1 MANIIFKRK
10 DWRKYK
16 IIIERIIMNL
26 ENFTKF
32 LIQQAKE
39 NASSD
44 IHILPTKERYHIYFR
59 MSGKLDQKYKL
70 TTENGTRLIQYLK
83 YLANMDVG
91 DHRKSQGGSLVYKL
105 TETLEQDLR
114 LSTITN
120 YHGQESLVIRILESQ
135 EQILLEEHTYLSEE
149 LNKIK
154 KLVEYKSG
162 LILFSGPVNSGKTTT
177 IYQLIRERQ
186 KKTDLQV
193 ITIEDPVEIEEENFF
208 QIQVN
213 EESGN
218 SYEESL
224 KASLRHHPDL
234 VVVGEI
240 RDEETAKM
248 AVRGALT
255 GHLILA
261 SVHAKNAEGVMSRM
275 MELGISQELLKQTL
289 IGIIFQKL
297 LPIYCELCKGECV
310 GYCIHNGRNGKRFSL
325 YDLIENEQIQK
336 LTTDNLHTSAKS
348 RNRNFNHLLK
358 KVYSYGYI
366 TEGTHNQYIIP

>member
-1 MANIIFKRK
+1 MDVEK
-10 DWRKYK
+10 
-16 IIIERIIMNL
+16 
-26 ENFTKF
+26 FTTY
-32 LIQQAKE
+32 LIHQAKE

-44 IHILPTKERYHIYFR
+44 IHILPHKEKYTIFFR
-59 MSGKLDQKYKL
+59 LSGKLDKKYTL
-70 TTENGTRLIQYLK
+70 SIENGIRIIQYLK

-91 DHRKSQGGSLVYKL
+91 DRRKSQGGSLVYPLEKDQ
-105 TETLEQDLR
+105 EQDLR
-114 LSTITN
+114 LSTIVN

-135 EQILLEEHTYLSEE
+135 EEILLAEHTFLPDE
-149 LNKIK
+149 LKKIEQ
-154 KLVEYKSG
+154 LVKYKSG

-177 IYQLIRERQ
+177 IYQLIRAQ
-186 KKTDLQV
+186 LKKTELQV
-193 ITIEDPVEIEEENFF
+193 ITIEDPVEIEEANFF

-218 SYEESL
+218 TYEQSL

-261 SVHAKNAEGVMSRM
+261 SVHAKNAEGVISRM
-275 MELGISQELLKQTL
+275 MELGISLELLKQTL

-297 LPIYCELCKGECV
+297 LPIYCSLCSANCQP
-310 GYCIHNGRNGKRFSL
+310 YCTHHGRNEKRYSL
-325 YDLIENEQIQK
+325 YDLIESKQIQN
-336 LTTDNLHTSAKS
+336 LTTDNLQITAQK

-358 KVYSYGYI
+358 KVYGYGYI
-366 TEGTHNQYIIP
+366 TETTYHQYLIP

>member
-1 MANIIFKRK
+1 M
-10 DWRKYK
+10 D
-16 IIIERIIMNL
+16 L
-26 ENFTKF
+26 EKFTKF

-44 IHILPTKERYHIYFR
+44 IHILPNKEDYLVYFR
-59 MSGKLDQKYKL
+59 MSGKLEQKYQL
-70 TTENGTRLIQYLK
+70 SEENGTRLIQYLK

-91 DHRKSQGGSLVYKL
+91 DRRKSQGGSLVYSL
-105 TETLEQDLR
+105 GDNREQDLR
-114 LSTITN
+114 LSTIAN

-135 EQILLEEHTYLSEE
+135 EQILLDEHTFLPEE
-149 LNKIK
+149 LMKIT

-177 IYQLIRERQ
+177 IYQLIRARQ
-186 KKTDLQV
+186 EKIDLQV
-193 ITIEDPVEIEEENFF
+193 ITIEDPVEIQEESFF

-275 MELGISQELLKQTL
+275 MELGISKELLKQTL
-289 IGIIFQKL
+289 VGIIFQKL
-297 LPIYCELCKGECV
+297 LPIYCPLCEGDCA
-310 GYCIHNGRNGKRFSL
+310 GYCIHHGRNEKRFSL
-325 YDLIENEQIQK
+325 YDLLESEDIQK
-336 LTTDNLHTSAKS
+336 INLESHQELARS
-348 RNRNFNHLLK
+348 RKRNFNHLLK

-366 TEGTHNQYIIP
+366 TEDTHNQYLIP